1 MKEQFPEAAD
11 LGKYLVR
18 EMKGRD
24 LPKQKGVEDSQMLKG
39 ILENYQKD
47 WLEEFLSW
55 LSG

>member
-39 ILENYQKD
+39 ILENY
-47 WLEEFLSW
+47 
-55 LSG
+55 